1 MMFGTPRRFS
11 TRSAGRDNKM
21 TPFDISQA
29 NALTFGTNLIL
40 AAQVQE
46 LLEADASLEAGAN
59 DESLSEQEREA
70 FLRGA
75 EGVNFQFVNI
85 ANTLERFGVSF

>member
-1 MMFGTPRRFS
+1 
-11 TRSAGRDNKM
+11 M

-29 NALTFGTNLIL
+29 NAFTFGTSLIL

-46 LLEADASLEAGAN
+46 LLEAGTNLEAGAN
-59 DESLSEQEREA
+59 NESLSEQEREA
-70 FLRGA
+70 YQRAA
-75 EGVNFQFVNI
+75 EGVNFQFTNI